1 MGLDPLLS
9 CSLESPCVIGL
20 SREPCGGRSRSHDNL
35 EGMVPR
41 AVPKFLY
48 ISCKGWVIPFLSNNY
63 ISRIKY
69 TYP

>member
-41 AVPKFLY
+41 AVPKF
-48 ISCKGWVIPFLSNNY
+48 
-63 ISRIKY
+63 Y
-69 TYP
+69 T